1 MPLGLAV
8 QPGVVPMD
16 RTTAGAVLLITMIIT
31 IGVVVLL
38 LLIIIGDLIDME
50 VEGTSGIGIT
60 AVAST
65 IVIATDLRSA
75 IAEEDGTSAT
85 EAPSMA
91 VAETITTETVAG
103 RGIDTMTGGVGNAAP
118 MATMVE
124 VGAGV
129 ATVLAAGR
137 DLVRPAT
144 AAAPMVA
151 NESTVEMRAAVLIG
165 ANLVGDPVAAVL
177 LRPAHL
183 LFLSQDSRSTAL
195 LGVPRLGALPHLRG
209 SNLWERESL
218 LLLLLQ

>member
-1 MPLGLAV
+1 
-8 QPGVVPMD
+8 MD
-16 RTTAGAVLLITMIIT
+16 RTMAGAVLLITMIIT

-38 LLIIIGDLIDME
+38 LLIIIIGDLIDME

-65 IVIATDLRSA
+65 IAIATDLHTA

-85 EAPSMA
+85 GAPSTA

-103 RGIDTMTGGVGNAAP
+103 RGIGTMTGGVGNAAP
-118 MATMVE
+118 MATMVA
-124 VGAGV
+124 VGAGI

-137 DLVRPAT
+137 DLVRPAI

-151 NESTVEMRAAVLIG
+151 SESTVETRAAVLVG
-165 ANLVGDPVAAVL
+165 ANLAGDPVAAVL

-183 LFLSQDSRSTAL
+183 LFLSQDSRSTGL
-195 LGVPRLGALPHLRG
+195 RGVPRLGALPHLRG
-209 SNLWERESL
+209 CNLWERESL
-218 LLLLLQ
+218 LLLQLQ